1 MTNSVG
7 FYILYTQNEKPLTR
21 RHKMK
26 KFKITVTAVREF
38 TVPDNATDEEY
49 DELKAVAIMGM
60 NEDKITP
67 DKVKVE
73 LIDAPDEIK
82 AKYIINKDCQD

>member
-1 MTNSVG
+1 MD

-21 RHKMK
+21 RCNMK

-38 TVPDNATDEEY
+38 TVPDAATDEEY
-49 DELKAVAIMGM
+49 DELKAVAIMGL
-60 NEDKITP
+60 NEEKISP
-67 DKVKVE
+67 EKVKVE

-82 AKYIINKDCQD
+82 QKYIINKDCQD

>member
-1 MTNSVG
+1 
-7 FYILYTQNEKPLTR
+7 
-21 RHKMK
+21 MK

-49 DELKAVAIMGM
+49 DELKAVAIMGL
-60 NEDKITP
+60 NEEKITP
-67 DKVKVE
+67 EKVKVE

-82 AKYIINKDCQD
+82 AKYIPNMECQD

>member
-1 MTNSVG
+1 
-7 FYILYTQNEKPLTR
+7 
-21 RHKMK
+21 MK

-49 DELKAVAIMGM
+49 DELKAVAIMGL
-60 NEDKITP
+60 NEEKITP
-67 DKVKVE
+67 EKVKVE

-82 AKYIINKDCQD
+82 QNYMYKKDCHD

>member
-1 MTNSVG
+1 
-7 FYILYTQNEKPLTR
+7 
-21 RHKMK
+21 MK

>member
-1 MTNSVG
+1 MKDIKRKETR
-7 FYILYTQNEKPLTR
+7 YILKHVSGKY
-21 RHKMK
+21 
-26 KFKITVTAVREF
+26 FKITVTAVREF
-38 TVPDNATDEEY
+38 TVPDTATDEQY

-60 NEDKITP
+60 NEEKITP